1 MSLWVISSLWDE
13 VQGRVGHDWVTELEL
28 ESNVVYGG
36 VHNFEQLGKQEEHP
50 YNRRDGGG
58 DAKREGRMNSKVYF
72 TSKTFA

>member
-1 MSLWVISSLWDE
+1 M
-13 VQGRVGHDWVTELEL
+13 TELEL

-50 YNRRDGGG
+50 CNRRDGGG
-58 DAKREGRMNSKVYF
+58 DAKREGRMNSKVYI